1 MSITAKGPLP
11 GAVFGAPV
19 KIEGGASEV
28 VATAERD
35 PGALP
40 AALAEA
46 KGLLLIQGMNAIA
59 REPDLLIRLS
69 RTFGAEVEDYRHNL
83 TNLSSVHTEVPE
95 ILLVSNMP
103 PVGKAPPK
111 RPEPPLA
118 ADGLI
123 PTQYPHRMGWHTDQ
137 SYRRPP
143 PDISLFY
150 AVTPA
155 RRDTGQTL
163 FANGILAYAA
173 LPAALKAKV
182 DRLEG
187 LHAQPGSGRSRDAA
201 LAGRTPRS
209 FAAHERSQRQPV
221 VRTHPVTGERSLYLC
236 EWGQMD
242 WFEGPFVG
250 LEPGPHGAGAALLDE
265 IMAHLTERRFCYA
278 HEWTEGDLLIWDN
291 RCLVHAATW
300 FDGDREGRL
309 MWRTTV
315 HGNPGAH
322 YAGEKKSWIP
332 AASRTGQ

>member
-1 MSITAKGPLP
+1 MSLMDRAPLP
-11 GAVFGAPV
+11 GASFGAAV
-19 KIEGGASEV
+19 RLGNDARET
-28 VATAERD
+28 VAAAERE
-35 PGALP
+35 PKALM

-46 KGLLLIQGMNAIA
+46 KGLLLIQGMDGIA
-59 REPDLLIRLS
+59 DDPDLLIRLS
-69 RTFGAEVEDYRHNL
+69 RVFGPEVEDYRHTL
-83 TNLSSVHTEVPE
+83 TDLKSVHVSVPE

-103 PVGKAPPK
+103 PVSKPPPK

-123 PTQYPHRMGWHTDQ
+123 PVQYPHRKGWHTDQ

-150 AVTPA
+150 AVTPSEK
-155 RRDTGQTL
+155 DTGQTL
-163 FANGILAYAA
+163 FANGILAYEA
-173 LPAALKAKV
+173 LPAGLKARV
-182 DRLEG
+182 DKLVG
-187 LHAQPGSGRSRDAA
+187 LHAQPGSGRSREAA
-201 LAGRTPRS
+201 LAGRTPRA

-250 LEPGPHGAGAALLDE
+250 MEAGPHGAGAALLDE

-278 HEWTEGDLLIWDN
+278 HDWTQGDLLVWDN

-315 HGNPGAH
+315 HGNPGAY

-332 AASRTGQ
+332 TV

>member
-11 GAVFGAPV
+11 GAVFGATV
-19 KIEGGASEV
+19 KIEGDASEV

-59 REPDLLIRLS
+59 KEPDLLIRLS

-103 PVGKAPPK
+103 PVSKMPPK
-111 RPEPPLA
+111 RPDPPLA

-123 PTQYPHRMGWHTDQ
+123 PTQYPHRKGWHTDQ

-173 LPAALKAKV
+173 LPAALRAKV
-182 DRLEG
+182 DTLEG

-201 LAGRTPRS
+201 LAGRTPRA
-209 FAAHERSQRQPV
+209 FAIHERSQRQPV

-242 WFEGPFVG
+242 WFEGPFVDM
-250 LEPGPHGAGAALLDE
+250 EPGPHGAGAALLDE
-265 IMAHLTERRFCYA
+265 IMAHLTARRFCYA
-278 HEWTEGDLLIWDN
+278 HEWAEGDLLIWDN

-300 FDGDREGRL
+300 FEGDKEGRL

-315 HGNPGAH
+315 HGNPGAA
-322 YAGEKKSWIP
+322 YAGEAKSWLP
-332 AASRTGQ
+332 RP